1 MAVCLPIVNAAMR
14 DIEKGV
20 YPKGFS
26 FDVEV
31 PTSPLANKVCSYLSL
46 LFFFFYFLT
55 PMRIGAECTRAN

>member
-46 LFFFFYFLT
+46 LFTFFIF
-55 PMRIGAECTRAN
+55 